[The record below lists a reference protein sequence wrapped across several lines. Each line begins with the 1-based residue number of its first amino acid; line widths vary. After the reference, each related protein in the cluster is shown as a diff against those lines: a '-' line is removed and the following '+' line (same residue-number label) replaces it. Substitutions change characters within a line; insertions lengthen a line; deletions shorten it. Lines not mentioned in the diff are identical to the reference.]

1 MVGYPNIVSHN
12 WVQPSKLFE
21 VGLKGYLLDGKFYF
35 NALYYDQQR
44 SSYDVLANQFDRYE
58 SKGEE
63 IEAHYA
69 ASKRLSFIATATF
82 QSTRLLNTPFFNGI
96 PPGVIGLDPTLTY
109 GGKFYG
115 LGSLIGI
122 NGPLEAPGPRTVLG
136 LTGTYTD
143 PKGWGASLG
152 VTHSS
157 SMYAGFTHSVVLPQ
171 YTVTRAAVF
180 YNTGMWSFQAN
191 ADNILNTQYFLPQ
204 NLFGDV
210 LVLPSQGPT
219 VEATIKRRF

>member
-1 MVGYPNIVSHN
+1 M
-12 WVQPSKLFE
+12 
-21 VGLKGYLLDGKFYF
+21 
-35 NALYYDQQR
+35 
-44 SSYDVLANQFDRYE
+44 LANQSDRYQ
-58 SKGEE
+58 SKREE

-69 ASKRLSFIATATF
+69 ANKRLSFIATATF

-96 PPGVIGLDPTLTY
+96 PPGVLGLDPTLTY

-115 LGSLIGI
+115 LGSLIGF
-122 NGPLEAPGPRTVLG
+122 NGPLEAPRPRTVLG

-143 PKGWGASLG
+143 PKGWGVSLG

-157 SMYAGFTHSVVLPQ
+157 SMYAGFTHSVVLPA

-180 YNTGMWSFQAN
+180 YNTGKWSFQVN
-191 ADNILNTQYFLPQ
+191 ADNILNAQYFLPQ

-219 VEATIKRRF
+219 AEATIKRRF